1 MVRPPVRFLPPG
13 REGGGV
19 LPWVIAVMMY
29 LCALAAA
36 AGIAL
41 NGALTEWSGDLTNRI
56 TVQITHADAAE
67 RARQTEAALARLA
80 DTPGVASARALT
92 DPEVAALLEPWLGSG
107 NVTDDLPV
115 PTLIDVMLDR
125 DRRIDLDALA
135 AKLAR
140 VAPDAQLDNHQQW
153 LGRLLK
159 LSGMLEFVA
168 LSVVAMVVLS
178 TAAIVVFGTRTGLA
192 SHRDSVEIMHLIGA
206 EDRIIAGEFQYRY
219 MLHGFKGG
227 VIGVVAA
234 GATLAGLGRLIG
246 AVGEGLVPLVALSPM
261 EFALLALLPFAASAL
276 TMLTARVTVR
286 HALAR
291 MV

>member
-67 RARQTEAALARLA
+67 RARQTKAALARLA
-80 DTPGVASARALT
+80 DTPGVASARALADT
-92 DPEVAALLEPWLGSG
+92 EVADLLEPWLGSG

-115 PTLIDVMLDR
+115 PTLIDVVLDR
-125 DRRIDLDALA
+125 DRRVDLDALA
-135 AKLAR
+135 AQLAA
-140 VAPDAQLDNHQQW
+140 VAPDAALDNHQQW

-168 LSVVAMVVLS
+168 VSVVAVVVLS

-192 SHRDSVEIMHLIGA
+192 SHRNSVEIMHLIGA
-206 EDRIIAGEFQYRY
+206 EDRVIAGEFQYRY

-227 VIGVVAA
+227 VIGVIAA

-246 AVGEGLVPLVALSPM
+246 AVGEGLVPLVALSPV